1 MRSKD
6 LLHSGGRG
14 AIALALGATLL
25 LSLAAPVA
33 ACHPGRPFFGHTYGS
48 SILAPATAACPPGSI
63 WFVTAEGT
71 GNFTHLG
78 RVNFALEQCATANV
92 ESGWGHTVG
101 KASMTI
107 VAANGDLLELSYD
120 MTFHANLTQ
129 TPATAKAWLDWEVAG
144 GTGRFVD
151 ATGSGEAIGHVQYTP
166 DLTGATISLY
176 WWGTI
181 RY

>member
-14 AIALALGATLL
+14 AIALALGATML
-25 LSLAAPVA
+25 LSIAAPVA
-33 ACHPGRPFFGHTYGS
+33 AANHVRPFFGYGS
-48 SILAPATAACPPGSI
+48 GPSTLGPPIADCPAGSM
-63 WFVTAEGT
+63 WYVTGHGT

-78 RVNFALEQCATANV
+78 RANFALEQCATANM

-129 TPATAKAWLDWEVAG
+129 TPATAKTWLDWEVAG

-176 WWGTI
+176 WWGTLA
-181 RY
+181 Y